1 MNTNK
6 IRKEDKK
13 VLTEIPENLKH
24 LVLVLKDIIKEDEL
38 RDLCKI
44 DQRQLRKL
52 LITLKV
58 DKIVKERLVPEE
70 VDGKLRKINYLFI
83 NYKAVI
89 NVAKYKIDHI
99 RQKLEVREKDDVNR
113 AHYRCTGINCKR
125 QYDAM
130 DIGKIYDP
138 FSQEM
143 SAGGTG

>member
-1 MNTNK
+1 MSANNG
-6 IRKEDKK
+6 KEDKK
-13 VLTEIPENLKH
+13 VLTEIPENLKY
-24 LVLVLKDIIKEDEL
+24 LVI
-38 RDLCKI
+38 
-44 DQRQLRKL
+44 L
-52 LITLKV
+52 LV

-70 VDGKLRKINYLFI
+70 VDGKLRKVNYLFI

-99 RQKLEVREKDDVNR
+99 RQKLEVREKDDVHKYVLATFLSTNYLR
-113 AHYRCTGINCKR
+113 AHYRCTGANCKR

-143 SAGGTG
+143 R